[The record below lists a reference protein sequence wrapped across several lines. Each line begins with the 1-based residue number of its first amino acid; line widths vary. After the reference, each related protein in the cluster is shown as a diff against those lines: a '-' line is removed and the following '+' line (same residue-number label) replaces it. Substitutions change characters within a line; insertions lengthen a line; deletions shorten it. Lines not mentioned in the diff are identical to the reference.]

1 MLPCRNGSHLYTGRQ
16 TCLSQRPGSGTS
28 ERCNSG
34 STDPAKLKVSGD
46 FMSLYQAY
54 LEQIEGRKEQG
65 LKPKPIDDGSLVAE
79 LIAQIKDA
87 DHAHRADSLNF
98 LIYNTLPGTT
108 SAAGVKAAFLKEIIL
123 GEAVVAEITPAFAF
137 ELLSHMKGGPSVEVL
152 LDLAL
157 GDDAA
162 IASDAAEIL
171 KTQVFLYEA
180 DTNRLKAAFEAGSA
194 IARDIIESYAEAEFF
209 TKLPEIE
216 DEIKVVTYIAAEGD
230 ISTDLLSPGN
240 QAHSRSDRELH
251 GKCMISEQA
260 QDEIRKLQAQH
271 PDKQV
276 MLIAEKGTMGVGS
289 SRMSGVNN
297 VALWTGRQASPYVP
311 FVNVA
316 PIVAGTNGISPIFL
330 TTVGVTGGIGIDL
343 KNWVKKL
350 DADGNPILNN
360 DDNPI
365 LEQKYSVETGT
376 ILTIN
381 TKDKMLLDEDGGEAL
396 VDVSSSFTPQKLEF
410 MKAGGSYAIVF
421 GKMLQTFAC
430 ETLGVELKSAYAPS
444 KEVSVE
450 GQGLTAV
457 EKIFNAN
464 AVGVA
469 PGTVLHAGSDARVR
483 VNIVGS
489 QDTTG
494 LMTAQELEAMAATVI
509 SPTVD
514 GAYQSGCHTAS
525 VWDIKAQENTPR
537 LMKFMHD
544 FGLITGRDPKD
555 VYHPMTDVIHKVLN
569 DITVDDWAIIIGGD
583 SHTRMSK
590 GVAFG
595 ADSGTV
601 ALALATG
608 EATMP
613 IPESVKVT
621 FKGSMADHMDFRD
634 VVHATQT
641 QMLKQFGD
649 NVFQGRIIE
658 VHIGTLLADQA
669 FTFTDWTAE
678 MKAKASICISEDATL
693 IESLEIAKHRI
704 QIMIDKGMEND
715 NRMLQ
720 GLIDIADQRIA
731 QIRSGEKPALA
742 PDANASYFAEV
753 VVDLDQ
759 IVEPM
764 IADPDVNNADV
775 SKRYTHDTIRPIS
788 FYGADKKVDLGF
800 VGSCM
805 VHKGDVKIVAQM
817 LRNLEKSS
825 GKVEFNAPLVVAA
838 PTYNII
844 DELKA
849 EGDWDILQK
858 YSGFEFD
865 DSKPKT
871 SARTEYEN
879 ILYLE
884 RPGCNLC
891 MGNQEKAAKG
901 DTVLA
906 TSTRLFKGRVV
917 EDAGDKKG
925 ESLLASTPV
934 VVLSAILG
942 RTPTLDEYKTAVD
955 GIDLTKFAPPL
966 AKPGT
971 TQSAHF

>member
-1 MLPCRNGSHLYTGRQ
+1 
-16 TCLSQRPGSGTS
+16 
-28 ERCNSG
+28 
-34 STDPAKLKVSGD
+34 
-46 FMSLYQAY
+46 MSLYSNY
-54 LEQIEGRKEQG
+54 LNEIETRKEQG
-65 LKPKPIDDGSLVAE
+65 LHPKPIEDSALLE
-79 LIAQIKDA
+79 EIIAQIKDV
-87 DHAHRADSLNF
+87 DHEHRKDSLEF
-98 LIYNTLPGTT
+98 FIYNTLPGTT
-108 SAAGVKAAFLKEIIL
+108 SAAGSKAKFLKEIIV
-123 GEAVVAEITPAFAF
+123 GEADVEEISQTFAF
-137 ELLSHMKGGPSVEVL
+137 ELLSHMKGGPSVDVL
-152 LDLAL
+152 LDLSL
-157 GDDAA
+157 GDDAD
-162 IASDAAEIL
+162 IAEAAAEVL
-171 KTQVFLYEA
+171 KTQVFLYDA
-180 DTNRLKAAFEAGSA
+180 DTDRLKQAYEAGNKVA
-194 IARDIIESYAEAEFF
+194 EDVLKSYAAAEFF
-209 TKLPEIE
+209 TKLPDID
-216 DEIKVVTYIAAEGD
+216 DEVKVVTYIAAEGD

-251 GKCMISEQA
+251 GKCLISETAQKEIQA
-260 QDEIRKLQAQH
+260 LKLQH

-297 VALWTGRQASPYVP
+297 VALWTGKQASPYVP
-311 FVNVA
+311 FVNIA

-330 TTVGVTGGIGIDL
+330 TTVGVTGGIGVDL

-350 DADGNPILNN
+350 DADGKPILNN
-360 DDNPI
+360 DDSPV

-376 ILTIN
+376 VLTIN
-381 TKDKMLLDEDGGEAL
+381 TKEKKLYSADGDDEL
-396 VDVSSSFTPQKLEF
+396 VDMSASFTPQKVEF

-421 GKMLQTFAC
+421 GKKLQSFAC
-430 ETLGVELKSAYAPS
+430 DALGVEYESAFAAS
-444 KEVSVE
+444 KEISHD

-464 AVGVA
+464 AVGST
-469 PGTVLHAGSDARVR
+469 PGVKLHAGSDVRVI

-494 LMTAQELEAMAATVI
+494 LMTSQELEAMAATVL

-525 VWDIKAQENTPR
+525 VWDLKAQANTPK
-537 LMKFMHD
+537 LMAFMHK
-544 FGLITGRDPKD
+544 FGLITARDPKGK
-555 VYHPMTDVIHKVLN
+555 YHSMTDVIHKVLN

-608 EATMP
+608 EANMP
-613 IPESVKVT
+613 IPETVKVT
-621 FKGSMADHMDFRD
+621 FKGEMASHMDFRD
-634 VVHATQT
+634 VVHATQA
-641 QMLKQFGD
+641 QMLQQFGD

-678 MKAKASICISEDATL
+678 MKAKASICISEDDTL
-693 IESLEIAKHRI
+693 IQSLEIAKSRI
-704 QIMIDKGMEND
+704 SIMIEKGMDND
-715 NRMLQ
+715 PQMLQ
-720 GLIDIADQRIA
+720 GLVDIADKRISE
-731 QIRSGEKPALA
+731 IKSGVKPALT
-742 PDANASYFAEV
+742 PDANAEYFAEV
-753 VVDLDQ
+753 VVDLDE
-759 IVEPM
+759 IIEPM
-764 IADPDVNNADV
+764 IADPDVKNIDV

-788 FYGADKKVDLGF
+788 YYKAEKEVDLGF

-817 LRNLEKSS
+817 LRNLEEKY
-825 GKVEFNAPLVVAA
+825 GKVEFNAPLVLAA

-844 DELKA
+844 DELKE
-849 EGDWDILQK
+849 EGDWAVLQK
-858 YSGFEFD
+858 YSGFEFND
-865 DSKPKT
+865 NAPKGE
-871 SARTEYEN
+871 ARTEYEN

-917 EDAGDKKG
+917 EDSTEKSG

-942 RTPTLDEYKTAVD
+942 RTPTLEEYKAAVE
-955 GIDLTKFAPPL
+955 GIDLTKFAPPVQKSPDTL
-966 AKPGT
+966 
-971 TQSAHF
+971 SAHY

>member
-1 MLPCRNGSHLYTGRQ
+1 MTLY
-16 TCLSQRPGSGTS
+16 
-28 ERCNSG
+28 E
-34 STDPAKLKVSGD
+34 
-46 FMSLYQAY
+46 AY
-54 LEQIEGRKEQG
+54 LEEIEMRKEQG
-65 LKPKPIDDGSLVAE
+65 LNPKPIDGDALTQE
-79 LIAQIKDA
+79 IIAQIKNVE
-87 DHAHRADSLNF
+87 HVHRAKSLQF

-108 SAAGVKAAFLKEIIL
+108 RAAGEKAQFLKEIVI
-123 GEAVVAEITPAFAF
+123 GESVVEEISTQFAF
-137 ELLSHMKGGPSVEVL
+137 ELLSHMKGGPSVKVL

-157 GDDAA
+157 SNDPI
-162 IASDAAEIL
+162 IAEQAGEVL
-171 KTQVFLYEA
+171 KTQFFLYDA
-180 DTNRLKAAFEAGSA
+180 DTDRLEAAYENGNV
-194 IARDIIESYAEAEFF
+194 IALDILQSYSKAEFF
-209 TKLPEIE
+209 TKLVDIE
-216 DEIKVVTYIAAEGD
+216 EEIKVVTYIAGEGD

-251 GKCMISEQA
+251 GKCMITPEA
-260 QDEIRKLQAQH
+260 QVEIQDLQKQH
-271 PDKQV
+271 PDKRV

-297 VALWTGRQASPYVP
+297 VALWTGKQASPYVP
-311 FVNVA
+311 FVNFA
-316 PIVAGTNGISPIFL
+316 PVVAGTNGISPIFL
-330 TTVGVTGGIGIDL
+330 TTVDVTGGIGVDL
-343 KNWVKKL
+343 KNWVKKV
-350 DADGNPILNN
+350 DSNSKPVMNNDGNVV
-360 DDNPI
+360 
-365 LEQKYSVETGT
+365 LEQTYSVETGT
-376 ILTIN
+376 VLTIN
-381 TKDKMLLDEDGGEAL
+381 TKDKKLFDETGEKEL
-396 VDVSSSFTPQKLEF
+396 VDMSSSFTPQKVEF

-421 GKMLQTFAC
+421 GKKLQSVSC
-430 ETLGVELKSAYAPS
+430 EILGVNLKSAFAPS
-444 KEVSVE
+444 KEVTHP

-464 AVGVA
+464 AVGVT
-469 PGTVLHAGSDARVR
+469 PGTVLFAGSDARVS

-494 LMTAQELEAMAATVI
+494 LMTSQELESMAATI
-509 SPTVD
+509 LSPTVD

-525 VWDIKAQENTPR
+525 VWDIKAQENTPK
-537 LMKFMHD
+537 LMEFMNK
-544 FGLITGRDPKD
+544 FGLITARDPKN
-555 VYHPMTDVIHKVLN
+555 VYHAMTDVIHKVLN
-569 DITVDDWAIIIGGD
+569 DLTVDDWAIIIGGD

-621 FKGSMADHMDFRD
+621 FKGRMADHMDFRD
-634 VVHATQT
+634 VVHATQA
-641 QMLKQFGD
+641 QMLQQFGD

-669 FTFTDWTAE
+669 FTFTDWSAE

-693 IESLEIAKHRI
+693 IASLEIAKDRI
-704 QIMIDKGMEND
+704 QIMIDKGMD
-715 NRMLQ
+715 NAEQMLK
-720 GLIDIADQRIA
+720 GLISIANKRIGE
-731 QIRSGEKPALA
+731 ITSGEKPALI
-742 PDANASYFAEV
+742 PDDNAKYFAKV
-753 VVDLDQ
+753 IVDLDA
-759 IVEPM
+759 IIEPM
-764 IADPDVNNADV
+764 IADPDVANSDV

-788 FYGADKKVDLGF
+788 YYDAKKKVDLGF

-817 LRNLEKSS
+817 LRNLEEEH
-825 GKVEFNAPLVVAA
+825 GKVEFKAPLVVAA

-844 DELKA
+844 DELKE
-849 EGDWDILQK
+849 EGDWAVLQK

-865 DSKPKT
+865 DAAPKGN
-871 SARTEYEN
+871 ARTEYEN

-917 EDAGDKKG
+917 EDADGKTG

-934 VVLSAILG
+934 VVLSSILG
-942 RTPTLDEYKTAVD
+942 RTPTLDEYKVAVK
-955 GIDLTKFAPPL
+955 GINLTKFAPPL
-966 AKPGT
+966 QKPASMA
-971 TQSAHF
+971 SAHF

>member
-1 MLPCRNGSHLYTGRQ
+1 MNLY
-16 TCLSQRPGSGTS
+16 
-28 ERCNSG
+28 
-34 STDPAKLKVSGD
+34 A
-46 FMSLYQAY
+46 AY
-54 LEQIEGRKEQG
+54 LEEIETRKKQG
-65 LKPKPIDDGSLVAE
+65 LSPKPIDGAE
-79 LIAQIKDA
+79 LTQEIIAQILDEG
-87 DHAHRADSLNF
+87 HAHRDASLNF

-108 SAAGVKAAFLKEIIL
+108 SAAVVKAQFLKDIIL
-123 GEAVVAEITPAFAF
+123 GASEVPEISAEFAF
-137 ELLSHMKGGPSVEVL
+137 ELLSHMKGGPSVDVL
-152 LDLAL
+152 LDLAF
-157 GDDAA
+157 GNDAA
-162 IASDAAEIL
+162 ISSQAADVL
-171 KTQVFLYEA
+171 QTQFFLYDA
-180 DTNRLKAAFEAGSA
+180 DMDRLKAAFDAGNPV
-194 IARDIIESYAEAEFF
+194 ARDILESYAKAEFF
-209 TKLPEIE
+209 TKLPDIE
-216 DEIKVVTYIAAEGD
+216 EEVKVVTFVAGEGD

-240 QAHSRSDRELH
+240 QAHSRADRELH
-251 GKCMISEQA
+251 GKCMIDEAA
-260 QDEIRKLQAQH
+260 QKHIQDLKLQH
-271 PDKQV
+271 PDARI

-311 FVNVA
+311 FVNFA
-316 PIVAGTNGISPIFL
+316 PVVAGTNGISPIFL
-330 TTVGVTGGIGIDL
+330 TTVGVTGGIGVDL
-343 KNWVKKL
+343 KNWVKKT
-350 DADGNPILNN
+350 DEDGNPILNN
-360 DDNPI
+360 DGNPV
-365 LEQKYSVETGT
+365 LEEKYSVATGT
-376 ILTIN
+376 VLKIN
-381 TKDKMLLDEDGGEAL
+381 TKDKKLYSEDGDAL
-396 VDVSSSFTPQKLEF
+396 VDMSSSFTPQKMEF

-421 GKMLQTFAC
+421 GKKLQTFAA
-430 ETLGVELKSAYAPS
+430 ETLGVEAPLVFAPS
-444 KEVSVE
+444 KEISHE

-464 AVGVA
+464 ARGVT
-469 PGTVLHAGSDARVR
+469 PGTVLYAESDVRVG

-494 LMTAQELEAMAATVI
+494 LMTMQELEAMAATIV
-509 SPTVD
+509 SPSVD

-537 LMKFMHD
+537 LMKFMND
-544 FGLITGRDPKD
+544 FGLVTGRDPKGE
-555 VYHPMTDVIHKVLN
+555 YHAMTDVIHKVLN
-569 DITVDDWAIIIGGD
+569 DVTVSDWDVIIGGD

-608 EATMP
+608 EASMP

-621 FKGSMADHMDFRD
+621 FKGQMAGHMDFRD
-634 VVHATQT
+634 VVHATQL
-641 QMLKQFGD
+641 QMLEQHGD
-649 NVFQGRIIE
+649 NVFQGRVIE

-678 MKAKASICISEDATL
+678 MKAKASVCISNDETL
-693 IESLEIAKHRI
+693 IGSLELSKSRI
-704 QIMIDKGMEND
+704 QIMIDKGMEHD
-715 NRMLQ
+715 NGMLA
-720 GLIDIADQRIA
+720 GLIAKADKRIA
-731 QIRSGEKPALA
+731 EIKSGEKPALQ
-742 PDANASYFAEV
+742 PDRNAKYFAEV
-753 VVDLDQ
+753 LVDLDT

-764 IADPDVNNADV
+764 IADPDVKNADI

-788 FYGADKKVDLGF
+788 FYADKKVDLGF

-817 LRNLEKSS
+817 LRNLEKNS
-825 GKVEFNAPLVVAA
+825 GKVEFKAPLVVAA

-844 DELKA
+844 DELKE
-849 EGDWDILQK
+849 EGDWTVLQK

-865 DSKPKT
+865 DAAPKNT
-871 SARTEYEN
+871 ARTEYEN

-917 EDAGDKKG
+917 EDTTEKTG

-942 RTPTLDEYKTAVD
+942 RTPTLEEYKDAVD
-955 GIDLTKFAPPL
+955 GIDLTKFAPPIEKPAG
-966 AKPGT
+966 AK
-971 TQSAHF
+971 SAHF